1 MRFGTTLSALALSG
15 VVALATTFSAKA
27 ADPEFSFKIH
37 HFLSTE
43 AIAQTKMI
51 EPWVERIEKE
61 SEGRIEF
68 EIFPAMSLG
77 GTPSELYQ
85 QVRDGDADIVW
96 TEIGH
101 TPGVFP
107 RTEVFELPSVHL
119 GSAKQTNLAI
129 QYSIDL
135 ISDDF
140 KDIHPLLIHAHAGN
154 ALHVAQPLDIY
165 GTATIDGLRI
175 HTPSRAG
182 KWMIEEM
189 GGVPVELPS
198 DTLTE
203 ALASGGADGALA
215 SFESVSALNLHE
227 PTTMSA
233 EGRKKERFGTSVF
246 LFAMNSDSY
255 ASLPDDLKKIIDNNS
270 GRDFAEEMGD
280 VWDAAETTGKNLQ
293 YSSGGS
299 IVRLE
304 SDVTASMIELSEKV
318 VERWIEDVKAK
329 DIKGQAIVRWAR
341 SAIAN
346 YKP

>member
-1 MRFGTTLSALALSG
+1 MRFGTTLSAFALSG
-15 VVALATTFSAKA
+15 VVALATTFNANA

-37 HFLSTE
+37 HFLSPD
-43 AIAQTKMI
+43 AVAQTKMI
-51 EPWVERIEKE
+51 EPWVERIEEE

-77 GTPSELYQ
+77 GTPSGLYR
-85 QVRDGDADIVW
+85 QVRDGDADIIW
-96 TEIGH
+96 TEIGL

-135 ISDDF
+135 INDDF

-154 ALHVAQPLDIY
+154 ALHIAQPLDVY
-165 GTATIDGLRI
+165 QTATIEGLKI
-175 HTPSRAG
+175 YTPSRAG

-189 GGVPVELPS
+189 GGVPVELPA

-215 SFESVSALNLHE
+215 SFEGVSALNLHE
-227 PTTMSA
+227 VTTMSA
-233 EGRKKERFGTSVF
+233 EGRNKERFGTSVF

-255 ASLPDDLKKIIDNNS
+255 ASLPDDLKKIIDSNS

-280 VWDAAETTGKNLQ
+280 VWDAAETNGKNLQ

-304 SDVTASMIELSEKV
+304 ADITANMIELSEKV
-318 VERWIEDVKAK
+318 VERWVEDVKAK

-341 SAIAN
+341 AAIAN

>member
-68 EIFPAMSLG
+68 EIFPEMSLG
-77 GTPSELYQ
+77 GTPPELYR
-85 QVRDGDADIVW
+85 QVRDGVVDIIW

-129 QYSIDL
+129 QYSTDL

-140 KDIHPLLIHAHAGN
+140 KDIHPLLVHAHAGN
-154 ALHVAQPLDIY
+154 ALHVVQPLDIY
-165 GTATIDGLRI
+165 GTATIDGLKI
-175 HTPSRAG
+175 QTLSRAG
-182 KWMIEEM
+182 GWLVEEM
-189 GGVPVELPS
+189 GGIPVEIPPANL
-198 DTLTE
+198 
-203 ALASGGADGALA
+203 AQAIASGDVDGALA
-215 SFESVSALNLHE
+215 SFEGVSALNLHE
-227 PTTMSA
+227 QTTMSM
-233 EGRKKERFGTSVF
+233 EGRNKQRFGTSVF
-246 LFAMNSDSY
+246 LFAMNNDTY
-255 ASLPDDLKKIIDNNS
+255 AALPDDLKKIIDNNS
-270 GRDFAEEMGD
+270 GRAFAEEMGA

-293 YSSGGS
+293 YSSGS
-299 IVRLE
+299 ALVRLE
-304 SDVTASMIELSEKV
+304 PDVTANIIELSEKV
-318 VERWIEDVKAK
+318 VERWVEDVKAK
-329 DIKGQAIVRWAR
+329 GIKGQAIVRWAR